1 MQKRSSFGRI
11 LVDYPRIAP
20 QRGFGQKHGM
30 AATQGILRL
39 SYAQKLVFLAAAPL
53 VLAVALMAVI
63 VTDQSRQLAEREI
76 AALEDELLAAKQAEL
91 QNYVTLARNSF
102 FWTYG
107 NRAPDDQEAKDRVT
121 QILSAMIYGDE
132 GFYFVYDYDGTM
144 IVSPRQTD
152 LIGQNL
158 SGQTDS
164 AGAPIT
170 DVLID
175 VGRTGAG
182 YHTFLWPKPS
192 TGEEAEMIAYVTALP
207 SWQWVMGTG
216 IFIDD
221 VLETVA
227 AARADME
234 ERIDRTFFQ
243 IGGITAL
250 ALLLVFLSGL
260 YITIRERRKA
270 DVKLKDLTQRIFD
283 TQEEERGR
291 VARELHDGIS
301 QILVSV
307 RYTLEAARMRLDRGD
322 TRASK
327 NIDSGI
333 EALGGAIQEVRRISR
348 DLRPG
353 VLDDLGLGPALK
365 ALVEDFGQRN
375 EIATEFSTVVFR
387 NRLDEES
394 KIALYRVAQEALTN
408 VERHAG
414 ATQVTLSLEGNRRG
428 AKMRI
433 ADNGRGLTDQRNGDP
448 RAGLGLRNM
457 QERVE
462 KLNGTLRILSS
473 RKGTVIEAQV
483 PLSHMLRPAAPKEG
497 AA

>member
-1 MQKRSSFGRI
+1 MGAFN
-11 LVDYPRIAP
+11 
-20 QRGFGQKHGM
+20 
-30 AATQGILRL
+30 AAFQL

-53 VLAVALMAVI
+53 VLAVALMGLL

-76 AALEDELLAAKQAEL
+76 QALEEELLEAKKAEL
-91 QNYVTLARNSF
+91 RNYVTLARNSF

-107 NRAPDDQEAKDRVT
+107 NRAPDDAEAKTRVT

-144 IVSPRQTD
+144 IVSPRQTAF
-152 LIGQNL
+152 IGQDL
-158 SGQTDS
+158 SGQRDS
-164 AGAPIT
+164 AGTPIT
-170 DVLID
+170 DKLID

-227 AARADME
+227 VSRADME
-234 ERIDRTFFQ
+234 ERIDRTFLQ

-260 YITIRERRKA
+260 YITIRERRRA

-307 RYTLEAARMRLDRGD
+307 RYTLEAAQMRLKRGD
-322 TRASK
+322 ARASQ
-327 NIDSGI
+327 NIDRGI

-365 ALVEDFGQRN
+365 ALMEDFGQRN
-375 EIATEFSTVVFR
+375 GIEVEFSTVVFR

-408 VERHAG
+408 VERHA
-414 ATQVTLSLEGNRRG
+414 AASRVTLELRGNRRG
-428 AKMRI
+428 AIMRI
-433 ADNGRGLTDQRNGDP
+433 SDNGKGLEARQSGNP

-462 KLNGTLRILSS
+462 KLDGTLRVLSS
-473 RKGTVIEAQV
+473 RRGTVIEADV
-483 PLSHMLRPAAPKEG
+483 PLTHMLRPTSNSGGTSTDKRG

>member
-1 MQKRSSFGRI
+1 
-11 LVDYPRIAP
+11 
-20 QRGFGQKHGM
+20 M
-30 AATQGILRL
+30 ASTQGIFRL

-53 VLAVALMAVI
+53 VLAVALMGVI

-76 AALEDELLAAKQAEL
+76 AALEEELLAAKQAEL

-152 LIGQNL
+152 LIGHNL

-164 AGAPIT
+164 AGTPIT
-170 DVLID
+170 DLLID

-234 ERIDRTFFQ
+234 QRIDRTFLQ

-307 RYTLEAARMRLDRGD
+307 RYTLEAARKRLERGD
-322 TRASK
+322 ARASQ

-333 EALGGAIQEVRRISR
+333 DALGGAIQEVRRISR

-365 ALVEDFGQRN
+365 ALIEDFGQRN
-375 EIATEFSTVVFR
+375 NIATEFSTVVFR

-414 ATQVTLSLEGNRRG
+414 ASQVTLSLEGNRRG
-428 AKMRI
+428 AKMCI
-433 ADNGRGLTDQRNGDP
+433 ADDGRGLTDQRNGDP

-462 KLNGTLRILSS
+462 KLNGTLRVLSS

>member
-1 MQKRSSFGRI
+1 M
-11 LVDYPRIAP
+11 DYPPIAP
-20 QRGFGQKHGM
+20 QRAFGQIYEM
-30 AATQGILRL
+30 ASTQGIFRL

-53 VLAVALMAVI
+53 VLAVALMGVI

-76 AALEDELLAAKQAEL
+76 AALEEELLAAKQAEL

-152 LIGQNL
+152 LIGHNL

-164 AGAPIT
+164 AGTPIT
-170 DVLID
+170 DLLID

-234 ERIDRTFFQ
+234 QRIDRTFLQ

-307 RYTLEAARMRLDRGD
+307 RYTLEAARKRLERGD
-322 TRASK
+322 ARASQ

-333 EALGGAIQEVRRISR
+333 DALGGAIQEVRRISR

-365 ALVEDFGQRN
+365 ALIEDFGQRN
-375 EIATEFSTVVFR
+375 NIATEFSTVVFR

-414 ATQVTLSLEGNRRG
+414 ASQVTLSLEGNRRG
-428 AKMRI
+428 AKMCI
-433 ADNGRGLTDQRNGDP
+433 ADDGRGLTDQRNGDP

-462 KLNGTLRILSS
+462 KLNGTLRVLSS

>member
-1 MQKRSSFGRI
+1 MGKAF
-11 LVDYPRIAP
+11 AP
-20 QRGFGQKHGM
+20 LH
-30 AATQGILRL
+30 L
-39 SYAQKLVFLAAAPL
+39 SYAQKLVFLAAVPL
-53 VLAVALMAVI
+53 VLAVALTGLL
-63 VTDQSRQLAEREI
+63 VTDQSRALAEREI
-76 AALEDELLAAKQAEL
+76 KALETELLEAKKAEL

-107 NRAPDDQEAKDRVT
+107 NAAPDDQDAKDRVS

-144 IVSPRQTD
+144 LVSPRQTE
-152 LIGQNL
+152 LIGQDL
-158 SGQTDS
+158 SGRTDS
-164 AGAPIT
+164 AGTPIT
-170 DVLID
+170 DLLID

-216 IFIDD
+216 VFIDD

-234 ERIDRTFFQ
+234 TRIDRTFLQ
-243 IGGITAL
+243 IGAITAL

-260 YITIRERRKA
+260 YITIRERRRA

-283 TQEEERGR
+283 TQEEERSR

-307 RYTLEAARMRLDRGD
+307 RYALEVGRRRLVNGDVRAKDNIDRG
-322 TRASK
+322 
-327 NIDSGI
+327 ID
-333 EALGGAIQEVRRISR
+333 ALGGAIQEVRRISR

-365 ALVEDFGQRN
+365 ALMEDFGARTG
-375 EIATEFSTVVFR
+375 IATDFKTVVFR
-387 NRLDEES
+387 NRLDDEA

-408 VERHAG
+408 IERHAQ
-414 ATQVTLSLEGNRRG
+414 ATEVTLSLEGNRRG
-428 AKMRI
+428 ARMRI
-433 ADNGRGLTDQRNGDP
+433 SDNGRGLSEDRRGDP
-448 RAGLGLRNM
+448 RSGLGLRNM
-457 QERVE
+457 EERVE

-473 RKGTVIEAQV
+473 RRGTVIEARV
-483 PLSHMLRPAAPKEG
+483 PLSHMLSPTLAETRKG